1 MKKIC
6 ILISLLLF
14 SGWGGPRQETHPP
27 QLITQIRVAGTAEGQ
42 PFEKSFSA
50 PEKLDAIVLLLRQL
64 EPGKPVEITPETF
77 RADGFELTGLCNDG
91 SRTVYRQI
99 LHHYLQVD
107 AALFRPIRETPA
119 ARLLQLVQEL
129 PGDPVPVG

>member
-77 RADGFELTGLCNDG
+77 RADGFELTVLCSDG

-107 AALFRPIRETPA
+107 AALFQPIRETPA
-119 ARLLQLVQEL
+119 ARLMQLVQEL